1 MRRHAEAHPPTRPNG
16 QYNRRRT
23 SRRADEPTSRRA
35 RGSGSGETLT
45 WHKASMSDSGGNC
58 VQVAR
63 TTQGIAVRDSKNP
76 DGPRLLFTDAEFTA
90 FLHGARSGEFDGI

>member
-1 MRRHAEAHPPTRPNG
+1 M
-16 QYNRRRT
+16 
-23 SRRADEPTSRRA
+23 
-35 RGSGSGETLT
+35 T